1 MQRAMRLFEQLLST
15 KWLRNITQVD
25 LTAVIIPTGSREVFM
40 SKSISRLQYRCETRE
55 INLLTPPPPMQVHGY
70 LHLLPHS
77 SCVNL
82 LKLPS
87 TYTNETLPENRHPY
101 QLLPDASPRPFSWTH
116 RPRPFRT
123 LVTVFG
129 REKNVPFAA
138 AYCQLWSSS
147 AGLSLSKHARRV
159 FSPCRNSRHHFK
171 PCRRTRRTSHMWPS
185 RRRDR
190 KSWKL
195 ATAQSLTKRITDP
208 GPIPLRLCCPLKMKP
223 QARQRSRSPDLSSSC
238 GGMSQ
243 RIKTQRIQ

>member
-1 MQRAMRLFEQLLST
+1 MRLVEQLLST

-25 LTAVIIPTGSREVFM
+25 LTVVIIPTGSREVFM

-101 QLLPDASPRPFSWTH
+101 QLLSDASPRPFSWTH

-129 REKNVPFAA
+129 REKKVPLDA

-147 AGLSLSKHARRV
+147 AGLALSKHARRV

-171 PCRRTRRTSHMWPS
+171 PRRRIRQTSHTWPS
-185 RRRDR
+185 RRLGRN
-190 KSWKL
+190 SWKL
-195 ATAQSLTKRITDP
+195 AIAQSLKRRMGDLVL
-208 GPIPLRLCCPLKMKP
+208 IPLRLCCLPRMRP
-223 QARQRSRSPDLSSSC
+223 QARQPSRSPDLSSSC
-238 GGMSQ
+238 GGMSLQ
-243 RIKTQRIQ
+243 NKTQRIQ